1 MIEFDKSRLISNI
14 YYLAKKKNI
23 KIGDIETKAGVSL
36 GYISRLNKEENKTVP
51 NIEFLVSVANS
62 LGVSLD
68 SLLEND
74 FSTRTFDENK
84 IISFLDKLTAQTK
97 AYQIAWECET
107 ADDIFSHDENEYTR
121 RPVMYHRKNPDK
133 ESSEYYFN
141 SFYHQKNKRTKIA
154 DSYHAVL
161 NPTTDL
167 FLVESIFS
175 ACINGESVMPY
186 DLELYMCVSGK
197 LYPVCSQYRDEN
209 TENTTFI
216 PTPFVNLMDALY
228 TAVKETVSQ
237 SNLSLEARNAIDF
250 YLKDTA
256 E

>member
-107 ADDIFSHDENEYTR
+107 ADDIFSHDENERTK
-121 RPVMYHRKNPDK
+121 RPVMYLQNTHDGK
-133 ESSEYYFN
+133 ESDFRFD
-141 SFYHQKNKRTKIA
+141 SFYHPKNEKTHITN
-154 DSYHAVL
+154 SYHAVL
-161 NPTTDL
+161 NSTTDL
-167 FLVESIFS
+167 FLVRSLFRARIGNEAPMVF
-175 ACINGESVMPY
+175 